1 MEDMRNAYCILI
13 RKPETGRDN
22 SRDLSV
28 DGISVRVWA
37 GLIWLK
43 MFFLNSSQL

>member
-1 MEDMRNAYCILI
+1 MEDIRNAYCMLI

-28 DGISVRVWA
+28 DGIAIQNW
-37 GLIWLK
+37 I
-43 MFFLNSSQL
+43 